1 MVSDVERISEQIFIQ
16 HYKQVFEVKKKSR
29 LDTNN
34 LLSVLYGEAGLE
46 NIQCEVM
53 KNIIL
58 NNGKP
63 HISYAGLDN
72 LNHPKINQNFAD
84 LTLQYQRFE
93 ED

>member
-1 MVSDVERISEQIFIQ
+1 LEDMVSDVERISEQIFIQ

-63 HISYAGLDN
+63 HISKLC
-72 LNHPKINQNFAD
+72 
-84 LTLQYQRFE
+84 RFG
-93 ED
+93 